1 MADLGQYTDPQAAEV
16 VANIEDVR
24 GGRGESRIK
33 SVERRLMDMFM
44 G

>member
-1 MADLGQYTDPQAAEV
+1 MRDLGQYTDPQAAEV
-16 VANIEDVR
+16 EATMEDVR
-24 GGRGESRIK
+24 GERGESRIK